1 MLKFRILVAAVLLC
15 ATHQAT
21 AACVNKYIAVKD
33 GPKYTL
39 TILTGKLSYQ
49 EAYELAQAVNKQTA
63 PPAEWVDEKGKTIA
77 KQVGEMK
84 IVRPMPVSCD
94 GKPMGVVLTT
104 AFVAPRP
111 PSGKI
116 FIKFDEKNTVELE
129 EQPR

>member
-1 MLKFRILVAAVLLC
+1 MLKFRILLAAVVIC
-15 ATHQAT
+15 AAHQAT

-49 EAYELAQAVNKQTA
+49 EAYDLAQAVNKQTV

-77 KQVGEMK
+77 KQIGEMK
-84 IVRPMPVSCD
+84 IIRPMPVSCD
-94 GKPMGVVLTT
+94 GKPTGVVLTAT
-104 AFVAPRP
+104 FVTVRP

-129 EQPR
+129 QQSR